1 MGPRAAVRP
10 GRVAVSY
17 PIRILIALDQLITAL
32 LGGWPDETLSSY
44 AWRLER
50 RGKLA
55 GRIFRPAIDWLFQWE
70 GPNHCERAA
79 LYERLRLQIDPEL
92 R

>member
-1 MGPRAAVRP
+1 M
-10 GRVAVSY
+10 SY
-17 PIRILIALDQLITAL
+17 PIRILIAIDQLFTAL

-50 RGKLA
+50 QGKPA
-55 GRIFRPAIDWLFQWE
+55 GRIFRPLIDWLFAWE

-79 LYERLRLQIDPEL
+79 MYERMRVQLPPDLRKEST
-92 R
+92 

>member
-1 MGPRAAVRP
+1 MAD
-10 GRVAVSY
+10 VSY
-17 PIRILIALDQLITAL
+17 FVRVLIALDQLATAL

-44 AWRLER
+44 AWRLEQQ
-50 RGKLA
+50 GKLA
-55 GRIFRPAIDWLFQWE
+55 GRIFRPLIDWLFLWE

-79 LYERLRLQIDPEL
+79 AYERLRLQIHPDL

>member
-1 MGPRAAVRP
+1 MGSRRARRAGALSVI
-10 GRVAVSY
+10 Y
-17 PIRILIALDQLITAL
+17 PIRVLIAIDQLATAL

-44 AWRLER
+44 AWRLEQK
-50 RGKLA
+50 GKLA

-70 GPNHCERAA
+70 GPHHCERAA
-79 LYERLRLQIDPEL
+79 AYERLRLQIDPEL